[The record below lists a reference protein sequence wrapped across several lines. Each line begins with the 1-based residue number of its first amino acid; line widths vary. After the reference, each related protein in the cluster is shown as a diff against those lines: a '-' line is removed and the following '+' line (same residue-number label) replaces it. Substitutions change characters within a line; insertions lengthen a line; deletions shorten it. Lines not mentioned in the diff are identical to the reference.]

1 MNLNEK
7 ENRTMETLI
16 GTNVFVRT
24 VTLYHVGRL
33 VSADKKFLRLADASW
48 VADTGRF
55 GAALATGTL
64 NEVERFVDDVW
75 VALGAIVDIT
85 LWGHPLPAA
94 TR

>member
-1 MNLNEK
+1 LD
-7 ENRTMETLI
+7 
-16 GTNVFVRT
+16 
-24 VTLYHVGRL
+24 
-33 VSADKKFLRLADASW
+33 DKFIQLTDASW

-85 LWGHPLPAA
+85 LWGHPLPAV